1 MRGAGRWA
9 QRLLGSLLAV
19 WLLPASAVSFTV
31 EPTAEQRCLTPAVAD
46 RGAPEFPFEAWKRE
60 ESGRVVVALHFTGAT
75 LRPEVKVVLSESSGD
90 SSTAFV
96 QAVRNHVASWRVPC
110 LPAGQA
116 ITLSFEFAFVPSS
129 KQVFSS
135 APEDASAAERV
146 DRLMKCVKHR
156 RDETAPE
163 YPRAALRQ
171 ELQGRLLARVRFDSA
186 DQKPSYLMHARPA
199 TRTLQPEV
207 ESFIEG
213 LRMPCFDGQAP
224 VEVTY
229 SFIFRIEGL
238 GAYGLKPLDLM
249 TLMRRVQGIQQQR
262 LRFDTTTMG
271 CPFDVKFQYRQPY
284 LNNWAASDG
293 QHRATR
299 EPLLRWLAEAHLDL
313 PSRGLDSVFADT
325 TVVSVPCLNI
335 DIVPKETS

>member
-46 RGAPEFPFEAWKRE
+46 RGTPEFPFDAWKRE

-110 LPAGQA
+110 LPSGQA
-116 ITLSFEFAFVPSS
+116 TTLNLEFVFLPSS

-135 APEDASAAERV
+135 APQDAAAERAS
-146 DRLMKCVKHR
+146 RLMKCVEHLKGEAVP
-156 RDETAPE
+156 D
-163 YPRAALRQ
+163 YPQSALRQ
-171 ELQGRLLARVRFDSA
+171 ELQGRLLARVSFDSA
-186 DQKPSYLMHARPA
+186 DKKPTYQVLSRPSARP
-199 TRTLQPEV
+199 LQPGV

-213 LRMPCFDGQAP
+213 LRMPCFDGQAA
-224 VEVTY
+224 VETTY
-229 SFIFRIEGL
+229 SFIFRLEGL

-284 LNNWAASDG
+284 LNNWAATDG

-299 EPLLRWLAEAHLDL
+299 EPLLRWLADAHLDL
-313 PSRGLDSVFADT
+313 PGRSLDAVFADT